1 MEEYIVPQL
10 IKYQS
15 IDNLLEKN
23 NKARSLFESD
33 EMQNR
38 NELLVPIQA
47 LRWYRFKRY
56 DGTVSPILSPRV
68 SLYSTRA

>member
-33 EMQNR
+33 AE
-38 NELLVPIQA
+38 P
-47 LRWYRFKRY
+47 K
-56 DGTVSPILSPRV
+56 
-68 SLYSTRA
+68 